1 MNKMVKIGTLC
12 LIVALGL
19 VFVGCE
25 DFTKAELGSVGKVS
39 NVAYT
44 GTTSLKITWDAASGG
59 TSYSIVTQ
67 QVGKKTILQ
76 VNGATIGQ
84 VSGDSGI
91 PDSDKW
97 QATLTLST
105 AANGLAK
112 DARFKLGV
120 RATSIR
126 NDKNPSIA
134 WIGDEFTAP

>member
-1 MNKMVKIGTLC
+1 MNKMVKIGALC

-19 VFVGCE
+19 VFVGCD

-44 GTTSLKITWDAASGG
+44 GTTNLKITWDAASGG
-59 TSYSIVTQ
+59 TGYSIVAQ
-67 QVGKKTILQ
+67 QVGKKTIL
-76 VNGATIGQ
+76 V
-84 VSGDSGI
+84 VSNSVSRVYVDGEI

-97 QATLTLST
+97 EASLSLST
-105 AANGLAK
+105 AANGLATGAK
-112 DARFKLGV
+112 FKLGV

-126 NDKNPSIA
+126 NDKNPSIV